1 MDISREDLQELE
13 EKLVL
18 IYKFVNQEK
27 IYEKFFLEGEFQRP
41 FEYRSNLINQLL
53 ELEDA
58 EEFLKTCILEIE
70 ELKGKKSAEITFQDV
85 LALYDKE
92 YLFIKYGLKD
102 IYDVDKLDLD
112 LLLEYF

>member
-1 MDISREDLQELE
+1 MDISKEDLQELE

-18 IYKFVNQEK
+18 IYKFINQEK
-27 IYEKFFLEGEFQRP
+27 IYEKFFLDDELPRP
-41 FEYRSNLINQLL
+41 FKYQSNLINQLL

-58 EEFLKTCILEIE
+58 EEFLKTCIIELE
-70 ELKGKKSAEITFQDV
+70 ELKGKKSAEISFQDV
-85 LALYDKE
+85 LAENDKD
-92 YLFIKYGLKD
+92 YLFLKYGLKD